1 MADLSGVSLTTDALA
16 NLCEAEL
23 LVSWSV
29 EGFFKYLVNWHWQ
42 GGQHLKSPFPI
53 LPQNTMDSV

>member
-1 MADLSGVSLTTDALA
+1 MSSICWWELCNIRPNRWRHGRLERVSLTTDALA

-29 EGFFKYLVNWHWQ
+29 EGLFGYLVHWY
-42 GGQHLKSPFPI
+42 
-53 LPQNTMDSV
+53 